1 MAQCHLS
8 LRKIAWG
15 QCFEVTKLRMG
26 LIGQFQKVCQCI
38 PHLLAMQ
45 KLVSSVCEGAQCNDC
60 HAVTFA
66 PQCGQTLSKM
76 LSVQNGATVCRT
88 QALGSAG
95 FYTSTVL
102 VEHVVRVCH
111 LTYCLVG
118 WRSGVQPYA
127 MSFFCPLKGRHSSQ
141 ERPSSLPSCPP
152 HEQMHFFPGPVSRSL
167 AQCHSLAPWW
177 EMHYD
182 SSPHQPRATRKA

>member
-95 FYTSTVL
+95 FYTCSKSTVL

-127 MSFFCPLKGRHSSQ
+127 MSFFLPLKRQTQLAGKAVFSPKLSATRTNALFP
-141 ERPSSLPSCPP
+141 RPRLSIPGTVPLVSTVVGNASRQQSSL
-152 HEQMHFFPGPVSRSL
+152 
-167 AQCHSLAPWW
+167 
-177 EMHYD
+177 
-182 SSPHQPRATRKA
+182 ATGN